1 VARFTATETTRDGE
15 TTLRLQDTATGAT
28 AEIWP
33 GCGFN
38 CFALSLP
45 APDAPDTLVPVV
57 QAPPALDEIRRR
69 PSWWGVPLLF
79 PFPGAI
85 PDGAYEFGGRRL
97 RLGRPDQPV
106 VAEGH
111 EAPGTRRNYHGFV
124 MDAPWTPAA
133 PAAGDDGVSAG
144 AGFAALPGTPAAAL
158 LEGFPFPFRVE
169 ASYRLDA
176 GGLRLRFVAT
186 NPGPGELPCG
196 FGAHPFIKVPLGPGG
211 APVDCLVRIPAARRW
226 DGRRLR
232 QSLENVGPA
241 GAAGLSEDVVRPP
254 VSAELDLRRP
264 KPFVE
269 GVFNGLY
276 TDLPRR
282 DGWIEASV
290 QDPVNGREA
299 VMRGSPGL
307 DNVVFWSPPGRQ
319 ELCLEPWSCPSN
331 VFNLAAQGV
340 PFNGLTVLG
349 PGERVAWEMT
359 LGLRALA
366 R

>member
-1 VARFTATETTRDGE
+1 VARFTATEAQRDGE
-15 TTLRLQDTATGAT
+15 TTLRLRDTATGAT

-45 APDAPDTLVPVV
+45 APDDPGALVGVV
-57 QAPPALDEIRRR
+57 QAPPELAEIRRR

-85 PDGAYEFGGRRL
+85 PDGAYEFAGRRL
-97 RLGRPDQPV
+97 RLGRAGQTV

-124 MDAPWTPAA
+124 MDARWTPLA
-133 PAAGDDGVSAG
+133 PEADDDGVSAG
-144 AGFAALPGTPAAAL
+144 ATFEALPGTPAAEL

-169 ASYRLDA
+169 ATYRLDA
-176 GGLRLRFVAT
+176 AGLRLRFVAS
-186 NPGPGELPCG
+186 NPGPGDLPCG
-196 FGAHPFIKVPLGPGG
+196 FGAHPFFKIPLGAAG
-211 APVDCLVRIPAARRW
+211 APGDCLVSIPAARRW

-232 QSLENVGPA
+232 DSLASAGPA
-241 GAAGLSEDVVRPP
+241 GGAGLSESDVRPP
-254 VSAELDLRRP
+254 VAPDLDLRTPR
-264 KPFVE
+264 PFVE
-269 GVFNGLY
+269 GRYNGLY
-276 TDLPRR
+276 TDLSRR
-282 DGWIEASV
+282 HGWIEASV

-299 VMRGSPGL
+299 VMRGSEGFE
-307 DNVVFWSPPGRQ
+307 NVVFWSPPGRQ

-340 PFNGLTVLG
+340 PHNGLTVLA
-349 PGERVAWEMT
+349 PGERAAWEMT
-359 LGLRALA
+359 LGLRALE